1 MTTPLDFDPKRELDT
16 ASDCAGYDARA
27 REAIGEQNLPDDD
40 PLSPA
45 SRPALTFPERTSLIR
60 RAAARL
66 CLRLGW
72 APLHEVRL
80 ANNRRADILALQPGG
95 GFACIEVKSGLRDFL
110 SDSKWTE
117 YQPFCDQF
125 FFAVDYDF
133 PRDVLPPET
142 GLIVCAEREADV
154 LRESLPVRLAPAR
167 RKALLERFAWLAAGR
182 LAAVEDPISVA
193 DLSLALNED

>member
-1 MTTPLDFDPKRELDT
+1 MD
-16 ASDCAGYDARA
+16 GV
-27 REAIGEQNLPDDD
+27 G
-40 PLSPA
+40 
-45 SRPALTFPERTSLIR
+45 FPERTFLVR

-80 ANNRRADILALQPGG
+80 ANGRRADILALQPSS
-95 GFACIEVKSGLRDFL
+95 GFVCIEVKSGLRDYL
-110 SDSKWTE
+110 ADGKWTE

-133 PRDVLPPET
+133 PREILPRET
-142 GLIVCAEREADV
+142 GLIVCAGREAEV
-154 LRESLPVRLAPAR
+154 LREPLAIRLQPPR

-182 LAAVEDPISVA
+182 LAAVEDPVGVA
-193 DLSLALNED
+193 DLALGLNED

>member
-1 MTTPLDFDPKRELDT
+1 MDGI
-16 ASDCAGYDARA
+16 S
-27 REAIGEQNLPDDD
+27 
-40 PLSPA
+40 
-45 SRPALTFPERTSLIR
+45 FPERTFLVR

-80 ANNRRADILALQPGG
+80 ANGRRADILALQPGSL
-95 GFACIEVKSGLRDFL
+95 FVCIEVKSGLRDYL
-110 SDSKWTE
+110 ADAKWTE

-133 PRDVLPPET
+133 PSEILPSET
-142 GLIVCAEREADV
+142 GLIVCAGREAEI
-154 LRESLPVRLAPAR
+154 LREPLCIRLPPPR

-182 LAAVEDPISVA
+182 LAALEDPVGVA
-193 DLSLALNED
+193 DLTLALNED